1 MQRILIVGGGYAGF
15 YAARTLERRLSP
27 TEAELTIIDPRPYMT
42 YQPFLPE
49 VAAGSIEPRHAAV
62 SHRRHLKRTRL
73 IAGRVTVVDHQHKI
87 ATVQPSDGGPL
98 TIGYDIILV
107 TAGAVTRTFPIPGL
121 REQAI
126 GFKHVEEAVA
136 VRDRLMT
143 ALDRA
148 AVLEPGPERRRLL
161 TVTIVGGGFTGI
173 EVLGELMSLARS
185 MIRRY
190 PELRAQ
196 DLNFH
201 LIEARDRVLPEVTD
215 RPGRWVVRSLQDR
228 GARIHLNTTL
238 ESAQDGHLVL
248 SDGEEFDTDLLIWA
262 AGNAATEVVARH
274 TDLPTDPS
282 GLLIARPELRIG
294 GDNGPVADAWTA
306 GDDAFVPDLASPVR
320 GARTVPNAQ
329 HAVRQGKRVGKNIA
343 AYLHGRRLKPYV
355 HHSIGVVATLG
366 IGRGI
371 FQYHRL
377 VIKGPLAWLIHR
389 GYHVL
394 AVPMWER
401 KARVAAGWMT
411 QAIFGR
417 DLVSLEPVQHPR
429 REFVDAA
436 ELDRVRSKAA

>member
-1 MQRILIVGGGYAGF
+1 MRRILIVGGGYAGF
-15 YAARTLERRLSP
+15 YAARTLERRLSRK
-27 TEAELTIIDPRPYMT
+27 EAELMMIDPRPYMT

-62 SHRRHLKRTRL
+62 SQRRHLKRTRL
-73 IAGRVTVVDHQHKI
+73 IAGRVTAVDHEHKI
-87 ATVQPSDGGPL
+87 VTVQPSDGGSL
-98 TIGYDIILV
+98 TFGYDTILV

-126 GFKHVEEAVA
+126 GFKHVEEAVS
-136 VRDRLMT
+136 VRDRVMT
-143 ALDRA
+143 ALERA
-148 AVLEPGPERRRLL
+148 AVLEPGPARRRLL
-161 TVTIVGGGFTGI
+161 TFTIVGGGFTGI
-173 EVLGELMSLARS
+173 EVLGELLSLATS

-190 PELRAQ
+190 PELRAE
-196 DLNFH
+196 DLAFH
-201 LIEARDRVLPEVTD
+201 LIEASDRVLPEVTEE
-215 RPGRWVVRSLQDR
+215 PARWVIRSLQDR
-228 GARIHLNTTL
+228 GARMHLSTTL
-238 ESAQDGHLVL
+238 VSATNGHLVL
-248 SDGEEFDTDLLIWA
+248 SDGEEFDTNLLVWA

-274 TDLPTDPS
+274 TDLPTDRS
-282 GLLIARPELRIG
+282 GMLIARPDLRIG
-294 GDNGPVADAWTA
+294 SDDAPVADAWTA
-306 GDDAFVPDLASPVR
+306 GDDAFVPDLASGVP

-329 HAVRQGKRVGKNIA
+329 HAVRQGRRVGKNIA
-343 AYLHGRRLKPYV
+343 AQLHGRPLKPYL

-377 VIKGPLAWLIHR
+377 VIKGPLAWLMHR

-401 KARVAAGWMT
+401 KVRVAAGWVT

-417 DLVSLEPVQHPR
+417 DVVSLEPVQHPR

-436 ELDRVRSKAA
+436 ELDRLRSVT